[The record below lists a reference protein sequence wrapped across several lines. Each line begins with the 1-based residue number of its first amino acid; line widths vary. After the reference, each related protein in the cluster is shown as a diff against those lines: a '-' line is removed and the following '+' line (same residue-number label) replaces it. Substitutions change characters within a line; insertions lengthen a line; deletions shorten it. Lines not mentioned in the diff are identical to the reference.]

1 MIKATEEQKI
11 IALGAYEFL
20 KNGDFQN
27 FDKVLENEKWEL
39 EHFTEITLKAGGVNC
54 AEQLRVATLNYLF
67 NAF

>member
-1 MIKATEEQKI
+1 MIKATAEQQQ
-11 IALGAYEFL
+11 IALVAFEFL

-27 FDKVLENEKWEL
+27 FDKVLEKQKWEL
-39 EHFTEITLKAGGVNC
+39 EHFTEITLKAGGLNC